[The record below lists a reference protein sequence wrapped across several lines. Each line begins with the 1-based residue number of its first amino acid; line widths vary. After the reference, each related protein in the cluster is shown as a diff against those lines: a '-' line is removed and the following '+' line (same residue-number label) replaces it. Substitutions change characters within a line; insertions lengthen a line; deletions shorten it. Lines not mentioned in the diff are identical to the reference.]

1 MKLHTLLT
9 IPAPKRLK
17 HATVLS
23 RKSLAIPLVDRIL
36 VFSGSVLMLCI
47 YTIPWFQ
54 NRIFSDPHNKDPEN
68 LLSAKA

>member
-1 MKLHTLLT
+1 MKLHTLLM

-23 RKSLAIPLVDRIL
+23 RKSLAITLVDRIL

-47 YTIPWFQ
+47 YTIP
-54 NRIFSDPHNKDPEN
+54 
-68 LLSAKA
+68 